1 MTLFDVE
8 RASAPYEVAPGAVHL
23 PGWLSPSEQRRLVTA
38 FETWAAGPVPIRS
51 ASVRGHP
58 MSVKTVCLGW
68 HWQPYRYTRHAG
80 DVNGERVLPLPDW
93 LIELSR
99 RALTAVGWT
108 DPDAYRPDTALIN
121 FYDAGAKMGLHQDKD
136 EVSLDPVVS
145 LSVGDACVFRFGNT
159 ENRNRPFTDVD
170 LRSGD
175 LFVFGGPARLAYHGV
190 TKIIP
195 GSAPEDCGLNE
206 GRINITLRA
215 TGLSD

>member
-93 LIELSR
+93 LVELGR

-136 EVSLDPVVS
+136 EVSPTPPWCRS
-145 LSVGDACVFRFGNT
+145 RSVTPAC
-159 ENRNRPFTDVD
+159 
-170 LRSGD
+170 SGSATPRTAT
-175 LFVFGGPARLAYHGV
+175 VPSPMSTCGPATCSCSADR
-190 TKIIP
+190 P
-195 GSAPEDCGLNE
+195 GSPTTASPRSSPAPHRRTAG
-206 GRINITLRA
+206 
-215 TGLSD
+215 